1 MHLRKSNTVNP
12 TEVAAVAVFNEDGDM
27 LWGLR
32 SDTDKYTTPGG
43 HLEPNEDPLDG
54 AVRELW
60 EESDIDNAVLEP
72 LGSMD
77 VGRYIVHGFKTIV
90 PNNTKPT
97 SVNDPDKEVYK
108 WVWAPVYQ
116 NSIPDQI
123 KENLHAPKN
132 VLLTLM
138 GMDGSEPIS
147 ELDKSEHRDI
157 VVCIPKSRIAQVEE
171 EEKQVQLAVKKGLK
185 PPTYYWT
192 VHRLPKQ
199 QPRRIYFCWNGA
211 IQAYHDVVGMVNQPD
226 ARILMDHRIHNI
238 QPIKTD
244 SFRGWRYYNSGTD
257 MEKTEKD
264 LGHSAVEEGGVTFQ
278 TGKPVTFKAIRNNTP
293 APKIKDDSYQQSIEP
308 HGRYMVHG
316 YDVDKV
322 KHPWTEE
329 HVSFKNPLV
338 ISLDTIGDYKEGSW
352 KKRLSDHYKAKGAK
366 LSQKITKDG
375 YDGIV
380 TTQFHP
386 VYNRDTT
393 SEIVDLRHLHLN
405 KSEHDEVSLL
415 LTNPDPTERAI
426 ALKLDGVRRHHLEYA
441 LSSNDPILES
451 LAAKHPGLDTNIVG
465 SIFEQPYKYALKR
478 TLLQRND
485 LTHDHLLILLR
496 GLQDHQTE
504 SDPDKDHLLDELLND
519 RRCTTDL
526 LQERWDYARDSRV
539 IKHPNCPIS
548 VLEAVLNTE
557 LETRVPLSADAFI
570 ALSHPKCPP
579 MKVSRAIGMLEPN
592 RCCAASANPD
602 LTYEQIRY
610 ILETATRPDQNAY
623 AEARQLCL
631 RGWNV
636 NKDHLDIALADPN
649 VRVRCAVFKTPSLSL
664 DQSHI
669 DKALASNIPELI
681 EASAQAR
688 IAPFNA
694 ANGGLLM
701 VKSEGTANP
710 FTEHAKRFV
719 AGLEVNGKVAYRD
732 VKSTAKGTIY
742 VIEPHIPTQGTSY
755 FGYTDTWPNA
765 ELAAYAVYKAAN
777 MERSIVRCTLLQD
790 KVGKDVLLRELNGDW
805 QPIAQITKLDGRTW
819 TTGIDTDIVMQ
830 EVARIAVLDYLLGN
844 LYRHGH
850 SLFWDDNSK
859 RFIATDFG
867 TSCFQY
873 KAAQST
879 AGLPKYGEKDS
890 LLPYVIGDR
899 TCIKDLNCARWLG
912 QAIGWIECHK
922 EDILEALEPH
932 WDKLG
937 MEAKVEF
944 LNRLQLLSKFD
955 N

>member
-1 MHLRKSNTVNP
+1 MHLRKSDTKDP
-12 TEVAAVAVFNEDGDM
+12 AAIASVAVFNEDGDM

-60 EESDIDNAVLEP
+60 EESGIDSAVLEP

-108 WVWAPVYQ
+108 WVWVPIYQ

-199 QPRRIYFCWNGA
+199 QPKRIYFCWNGA

-226 ARILMDHRIHNI
+226 ARILMDHRIHSI

-278 TGKPVTFKAIRNNTP
+278 TGKPVTFKAIRNNVP
-293 APKIKDDSYQQSIEP
+293 APKVKDDSYQQSIEP

-316 YDVDKV
+316 YDVENV
-322 KHPWTEE
+322 RHPWTEE
-329 HVSFKNPLV
+329 QVSFKNPLV

-352 KKRLSDHYKAKGAK
+352 KKRLSDHYKAKGSK
-366 LSQKITKDG
+366 LSQKIAKDG

-380 TTQFHP
+380 TTNFHP
-386 VYNRDTT
+386 AYNRDIT

-405 KSEHDEVSLL
+405 KAEHDEVSLL
-415 LTNPDPTERAI
+415 LTNPDPKERAI

-451 LAAKHPGLDTNIVG
+451 IAAKHPGLDSTIVS
-465 SIFEQPYKYALKR
+465 SIFAQPGKYALKR
-478 TLLQRND
+478 SLLQRPD
-485 LTHDHLLILLR
+485 LIQDHLLTLLR
-496 GLQDHQTE
+496 GLQGGE
-504 SDPDKDHLLDELLND
+504 ASNDPDKETLLSDLIND
-519 RRCTTDL
+519 PRCTSSV
-526 LQERWDYARDSRV
+526 LQERWDYARDNR
-539 IKHPNCPIS
+539 ILRHPNCPIS
-548 VLEAVLNTE
+548 VLEAILNTE
-557 LETRVPLSADAFI
+557 LETRVPLSTDAYV
-570 ALSHPKCPP
+570 ALGHPKCPTY
-579 MKVSRAIGMLEPN
+579 KVTKAINMLEPS

-602 LTYEQIRY
+602 LTDEQIRDV
-610 ILETATRPDQNAY
+610 LKTAARPDQNAY
-623 AEARQLCL
+623 APARQLCL
-631 RGWNV
+631 GGWNV
-636 NKDHLDIALADPN
+636 NKDHLDIAMADPN
-649 VRVRCAVFKTPSLSL
+649 IAVRCAVFRTPSLGL
-664 DQSHI
+664 EQSHI
-669 DKALASNIPELI
+669 DAALVSNVPVLI
-681 EASAQAR
+681 ESAAQAR

-694 ANGGLLM
+694 ANGGLLT
-701 VKSEGTANP
+701 KSELTNP
-710 FTEHAKRFV
+710 FTERAKHFV
-719 AGLEVNGKVAYRD
+719 AGLEVLGKTAYRD
-732 VKSTAKGTIY
+732 VEGTAKGTVY
-742 VIEPHIPTQGTSY
+742 VIEPHTPLQGTSY
-755 FGYTDTWPNA
+755 APVDTAFNA
-765 ELAAYAVYKAAN
+765 DLAAYAVYKAAN
-777 MERSIVRCTLLQD
+777 MKRSVVRTTLLQD
-790 KVGKDVLLRELNGDW
+790 KTGKDVLLRELNANW
-805 QPIAQITKLDGRTW
+805 KPVAQITKLKDGVW
-819 TTGIDTDIVMQ
+819 STGIDTDIILQ

-850 SLFWDDNSK
+850 SLFWDDDGK

-867 TSCFQY
+867 ISCFQY

-899 TCIKDLNCARWLG
+899 TCINDLNCGRWLS
-912 QAIGWIECHK
+912 QAVGWIETHK
-922 EDILEALEPH
+922 DVIYAALEPY
-932 WDKLG
+932 WLKLG
-937 MEAKVEF
+937 MEAKEEF
-944 LNRLQLLSKFD
+944 VRRTQLLSQFVLQ
-955 N
+955 

>member
-1 MHLRKSNTVNP
+1 VHLRKSDTKDPINIAST
-12 TEVAAVAVFNEDGDM
+12 AVFNTDGDM

-32 SDTDKYTTPGG
+32 SDTNKYTTPSG

-54 AVRELW
+54 AIRELW
-60 EESDIDNAVLEP
+60 EESGIDNVVLEP
-72 LGSMD
+72 LGSLQ
-77 VGRYIVHGFKTIV
+77 VGKYLVHGFKAVV

-97 SVNDPDKEVYK
+97 SINDPDNEVYK
-108 WVWAPVYQ
+108 WVWAPTYQ

-132 VLLTLM
+132 VLLKLM
-138 GMDGSEPIS
+138 GMDDWGATE
-147 ELDKSEHRDI
+147 EEDLDKSESRDI
-157 VVCIPKSRIAQVEE
+157 VVCIPKSRIQQVEE
-171 EEKQVQLAVKKGLK
+171 EEKQVALTVKRGQK

-199 QPRRIYFCWNGA
+199 QPKRIYFCWNGA
-211 IQAYHDVVGMVNQPD
+211 IQAYHNVVGMVNQPD
-226 ARILMDHRIHNI
+226 ARILMDHRIHSIKPI
-238 QPIKTD
+238 QTD
-244 SFRGWRYYNSGTD
+244 SFRGWRYLNSGTD
-257 MEKTEKD
+257 
-264 LGHSAVEEGGVTFQ
+264 VE
-278 TGKPVTFKAIRNNTP
+278 
-293 APKIKDDSYQQSIEP
+293 
-308 HGRYMVHG
+308 
-316 YDVDKV
+316 
-322 KHPWTEE
+322 
-329 HVSFKNPLV
+329 
-338 ISLDTIGDYKEGSW
+338 
-352 KKRLSDHYKAKGAK
+352 
-366 LSQKITKDG
+366 
-375 YDGIV
+375 
-380 TTQFHP
+380 
-386 VYNRDTT
+386 
-393 SEIVDLRHLHLN
+393 

-441 LSSNDPILES
+441 LSSNDLILES

-485 LTHDHLLILLR
+485 LTHDHLLALLR

-557 LETRVPLSADAFI
+557 LETRVPLGADAFI

-602 LTYEQIRY
+602 LTDEQIRD
-610 ILETATRPDQNAY
+610 ILETATRPDHSAY

-636 NKDHLDIALADPN
+636 NKNHLDIALADPN
-649 VRVRCAVFKTPSLSL
+649 VRVRCAVFKTPSLGL
-664 DQSHI
+664 DQLHI

-701 VKSEGTANP
+701 VKSEDTVNP
-710 FTEHAKRFV
+710 FTVHAKRFV
-719 AGLEVNGKVAYRD
+719 AGLEVHSKVAYRD
-732 VKSTAKGTIY
+732 VEGTAKGTIY
-742 VIEPHIPTQGTSY
+742 VIEPHVPTQGTSC

-859 RFIATDFG
+859 RFITTDFG

-922 EDILEALEPH
+922 EDILTALEPY

-944 LNRLQLLSKFD
+944 LNRIQSLSKFD